1 VKIMSGHSHSKKIKR
16 EKSITDQKRGQM
28 FSKMARVIWLAV
40 KEGGINPET
49 NSKLKIAIEKAK
61 GFNLPRENIERAIKQ
76 ATGGGQEANLEEV
89 LYEAYGPGGI
99 AIIIEG
105 ITDNKNR
112 TLGEVKQILSQNN
125 GKLVGEGAVRWLF
138 EKRGVITVIF
148 AYPSEAKGGDER
160 MFIDSQLSSTKAKEE
175 LELAVIEAGAED
187 VRWYGDDLE
196 VYTIPDNLVKVKK
209 ILEEKGIKIDS
220 FSLDWVAKETVNL
233 DEKQKEACQKLFEA
247 LDENEAVQEIY
258 SNMKLS

>member
-1 VKIMSGHSHSKKIKR
+1 MRIMSGHSHSKKIKR
-16 EKSITDQKRGQM
+16 EKAITDQKRGQM

-89 LYEAYGPGGI
+89 LYEAYGQGGI
-99 AIIIEG
+99 AIIVEG

-112 TLGEVKQILSQNN
+112 TLGEIKQILSQNN

-148 AYPSEAKGGDER
+148 
-160 MFIDSQLSSTKAKEE
+160 DSQPSSIKSREE

-187 VRWYGDDLE
+187 IRWYGDDLE
-196 VYTIPDNLVKVKK
+196 VYTTPDNLEKIKK
-209 ILEEKGIKIDS
+209 TLEEKLVKIDS
-220 FSLDWVAKETVNL
+220 FSLDWVAKETVDS

-258 SNMKLS
+258 SNLKI

>member
-1 VKIMSGHSHSKKIKR
+1 VRIMSGHSHSKKIKR
-16 EKSITDQKRGQM
+16 EKAITDQKRGQM

-99 AIIIEG
+99 AIIVEG

-112 TLGEVKQILSQNN
+112 TLGEIKQILSQNN

-148 AYPSEAKGGDER
+148 
-160 MFIDSQLSSTKAKEE
+160 DSQPSSIKSREE

-187 VRWYGDDLE
+187 IRWYGDDLE
-196 VYTIPDNLVKVKK
+196 VYTTPDNLEKIKK
-209 ILEEKGIKIDS
+209 TLEEKLVKIDS
-220 FSLDWVAKETVNL
+220 FSLDWVAKETVDS

-258 SNMKLS
+258 SNLKI

>member
-1 VKIMSGHSHSKKIKR
+1 MRIMSGHSHSKKIKR
-16 EKSITDQKRGQM
+16 EKAITDQKRGQM

-148 AYPSEAKGGDER
+148 
-160 MFIDSQLSSTKAKEE
+160 DSQPSSIKSREE

-187 VRWYGDDLE
+187 IRWYGDDLE
-196 VYTIPDNLVKVKK
+196 VYTMPGNLEKIKK
-209 ILEEKGIKIDS
+209 TLEEKLVKIDS
-220 FSLDWVAKETVNL
+220 FSLDWVAKETVDL

-258 SNMKLS
+258 SNLKI

>member
-1 VKIMSGHSHSKKIKR
+1 MSGHSHAKKIKR
-16 EKSITDQKRGQM
+16 EKAITDQKRGQM

-99 AIIIEG
+99 AIIVEG

-112 TLGEVKQILSQNN
+112 TLGEIKQILSQNN

-148 AYPSEAKGGDER
+148 
-160 MFIDSQLSSTKAKEE
+160 DSQPSSIKSREE

-187 VRWYGDDLE
+187 IRWYGDDLE
-196 VYTIPDNLVKVKK
+196 VYTTPDNLEKIKK
-209 ILEEKGIKIDS
+209 TLEEKLVKIDS
-220 FSLDWVAKETVNL
+220 FSLDWVAKETVDS

-258 SNMKLS
+258 SNLKI

>member
-1 VKIMSGHSHSKKIKR
+1 MRIMSGHSHSKKIKR
-16 EKSITDQKRGQM
+16 EKAITDQKRGQM

-99 AIIIEG
+99 AIIVEG

-112 TLGEVKQILSQNN
+112 TLGEIKQILSQNN

-148 AYPSEAKGGDER
+148 
-160 MFIDSQLSSTKAKEE
+160 DSQPSSIKSKEE

-187 VRWYGDDLE
+187 VRWYDDDLE
-196 VYTIPDNLVKVKK
+196 VYTTPDNLEKIKK
-209 ILEEKGIKIDS
+209 TLEEKLVKIDS
-220 FSLDWVAKETVNL
+220 FSLDWVAKETVDS

-258 SNMKLS
+258 SNLKI

>member
-1 VKIMSGHSHSKKIKR
+1 MRIMSGHSHSKKIKR
-16 EKSITDQKRGQM
+16 EKAITDQKRGQM

-99 AIIIEG
+99 AIIVEG

-148 AYPSEAKGGDER
+148 
-160 MFIDSQLSSTKAKEE
+160 DSQPSSIKSREE

-187 VRWYGDDLE
+187 IRWYGDDLE
-196 VYTIPDNLVKVKK
+196 VYTTPDNLEKIKK
-209 ILEEKGIKIDS
+209 TLEEKLVKIDS
-220 FSLDWVAKETVNL
+220 FSLDWVAKETVDS

-258 SNMKLS
+258 SNLKI

>member
-1 VKIMSGHSHSKKIKR
+1 MRIMSGHSHSKKIKR
-16 EKSITDQKRGQM
+16 EKAITDQKRGQM

-99 AIIIEG
+99 AIIVEG

-148 AYPSEAKGGDER
+148 
-160 MFIDSQLSSTKAKEE
+160 DSQPSSIKSREE

-196 VYTIPDNLVKVKK
+196 VYTTPDNLEKIKK
-209 ILEEKGIKIDS
+209 TLEEKLVKIDS
-220 FSLDWVAKETVNL
+220 FSLDWVAKETVDS

-258 SNMKLS
+258 SNLKI